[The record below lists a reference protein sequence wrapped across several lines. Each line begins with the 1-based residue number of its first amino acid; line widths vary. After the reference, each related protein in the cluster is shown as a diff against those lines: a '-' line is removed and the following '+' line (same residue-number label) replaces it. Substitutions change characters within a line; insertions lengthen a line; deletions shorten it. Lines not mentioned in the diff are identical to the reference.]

1 MHTVTADNGK
11 EFAGHARVAEA
22 LGAGFFF
29 ARHCHS
35 WERGLN
41 EHVNGLVR
49 EWFPKGTDFRKVTD
63 EAVKAV
69 QDRTD
74 ARPRKALGYLTPS
87 EAFLPGRSRPEV
99 AVPGPP
105 GAAPRGDAR
114 CPRPAVLRS
123 GSALPASG
131 GPRTAP
137 GRACTAP
144 EDWLRLPVKGPP
156 PLGLRPSL
164 ADVALRSG
172 SGDLDMGGI
181 ALLGQHLTCGQGQH
195 KGHQGGSETGC
206 QAVKGGG
213 GSVKRVMASLRVAG
227 LPGGHKTHP
236 AD

>member
-1 MHTVTADNGK
+1 MTGMLGPLPVHTVTADNGK

-29 ARHCHS
+29 ARPYHS

-63 EAVKAV
+63 AEVQAV
-69 QDRTD
+69 QDRLN

-87 EAFLPGRSRPEV
+87 EAFHPGRSRPEG

-172 SGDLDMGGI
+172 SGGGKSHRLTESAPLQVEMSPMISFTPPPPPLD
-181 ALLGQHLTCGQGQH
+181 
-195 KGHQGGSETGC
+195 
-206 QAVKGGG
+206 
-213 GSVKRVMASLRVAG
+213 
-227 LPGGHKTHP
+227 
-236 AD
+236 

>member
-1 MHTVTADNGK
+1 MSLVDRASRHTLLERVERKTADAVGSAMTGMPGSLPVHTVTADNGK

-35 WERGLN
+35 RERGTD
-41 EHVNGLVR
+41 EHTNGLVR
-49 EWFPKGTDFRKVTD
+49 GYLPKGTDFRKVTD
-63 EAVKAV
+63 AEVQAV
-69 QDRTD
+69 QDRLN
-74 ARPRKALGYLTPS
+74 ARPRKALGCLTPS
-87 EAFLPGRSRPEV
+87 EAFLPGRSRPEG

-172 SGDLDMGGI
+172 TGG
-181 ALLGQHLTCGQGQH
+181 L
-195 KGHQGGSETGC
+195 
-206 QAVKGGG
+206 V
-213 GSVKRVMASLRVAG
+213 
-227 LPGGHKTHP
+227 
-236 AD
+236 